1 MHGCDGG
8 PESSLHAA
16 TLSVHPPLRP
26 AVHTKPILLWAR
38 TRLSGSMG
46 WYPSVRFN
54 RSFLIHVL
62 HLSYHF
68 PCFFISIHTLSPRSS
83 SFVFWSLHPVSRG
96 FHRILFISCIIT
108 SSNSIQSFLSACEFN
123 CINTI
128 IQHILRQEHSLTT
141 TPDLQSTICI
151 IEIPVHLPP
160 TTTIAQATSRRAC
173 STHFFLCKLLYQHTR
188 SFSSLR

>member
-1 MHGCDGG
+1 MG
-8 PESSLHAA
+8 A
-16 TLSVHPPLRP
+16 TADLKVCSTPLRSSVHPPLRP
-26 AVHTKPILLWAR
+26 AVHTQPILYWVR

-54 RSFLIHVL
+54 RSFLIHLL

-96 FHRILFISCIIT
+96 FHRILFILCFTT

-128 IQHILRQEHSLTT
+128 IQLIHRQEHSLTIPAT
-141 TPDLQSTICI
+141 LQSTICI
-151 IEIPVHLPP
+151 IEIPVYLPP
-160 TTTIAQATSRRAC
+160 TTTTIRAYSFQRAC
-173 STHFFLCKLLYQHTR
+173 ITLL
-188 SFSSLR
+188 LV